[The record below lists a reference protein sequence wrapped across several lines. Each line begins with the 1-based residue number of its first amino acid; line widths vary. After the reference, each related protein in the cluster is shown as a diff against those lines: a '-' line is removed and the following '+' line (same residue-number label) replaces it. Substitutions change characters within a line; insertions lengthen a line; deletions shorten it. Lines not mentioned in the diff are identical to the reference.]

1 MPDPASSPQK
11 INSRYEIKDP
21 AIGEGGMGVVYKAY
35 DTVTKRFVALKTMRG
50 NVDPAAIELFEREW
64 TVLARMSHPN
74 IVDILD
80 TGEFREDGQRKPYFV
95 MPLLPGVTLDHLIKS
110 SSQRLTVERTVEIM
124 CQACRGLQ
132 AAHDHGLIHRD
143 LKPSNIF
150 VMDDDT
156 VKIIDFGVV
165 HLADQRSV
173 TGMKGTIQYMAPEQ
187 LEMKP
192 ATPMSD
198 IFSLAVVC
206 YEALTKRKPFT
217 GKTEGELVDSI
228 RTHIPPPVSDLN
240 GAVNQLISR
249 TIHKALAKQPWHR
262 FSSAKEF
269 SDTLQKALRNEP
281 IDRFDRNK
289 ILPKIERIKRAQNE
303 GDYQFAQ
310 EMLTE
315 LESEGHMDPE
325 MSLLRIQIDQAIR
338 QKAIRHLL
346 ESARTRM
353 EEDELPL
360 ALQKIQEVLSIDPG
374 NVDASSLKSQIERQR
389 SEKQIENWF
398 RLVREHLDNQLYSQ
412 ARQGIQEILKIN
424 ASDSRARELLAEI
437 DRTERE
443 ATKIREEKQKL
454 YEAAVDSYKN
464 GEISTALSKL
474 EHLLDLNR
482 AGPKSIMPDRDA
494 QYQSLYN
501 QVRSERDAARNAYA
515 EGRKHLGDHNFSR
528 ALEICQEFLQKHPGD
543 PMFQALKIEA
553 EEVQRQQ
560 QSAAIAEV
568 NRRVEAEPDLDKKY
582 NIIKEAV
589 EKYPN
594 EQHFKSSLKLVKDRR
609 DLINSIVG
617 RARQYEE
624 RGQFNDAAGQWDI
637 LRNIYPLYPGL
648 DFEVQRLARR
658 RDEQAKDEAKT
669 RWVERIDHHFGAGE
683 YSKARE
689 VIQEA
694 LLEFPDDK
702 ELQGLESL
710 AEQGIK
716 RSSDANLLLAEGKA
730 LFAERKYEEGLNSLR
745 KAGRLDERNPVIRA
759 ELLSATIQ
767 HARDLMS
774 RDWHAAEPLVKEA
787 VALDPSDP
795 VARSLSSLIQD
806 YRRQEAIGRF
816 VLEARDLQ
824 AAGDLSGALRKV
836 EEGLQVHPNEIRL
849 TQLHNTLRNAL
860 TESRRSESLPRG
872 PVETPGTPPGPASIQ
887 PAVGERAKS
896 AAQGQSRSPEAPL
909 PDLPPPVR
917 TTFQPIPSD
926 AGAASTGAGVSG
938 LSASQASSK
947 TGQSVGA
954 GAAPPAKPPGSPVLV
969 ASKPPREPSPT
980 PAAPKTDW
988 KKRGPLLLGAAA
1000 VAIAIIA
1007 AALFL
1012 KRPAPSVPAKTPAR
1026 TETTTQPPQPVTPAP
1041 APPPSLPELRITA
1054 DLKSGAGK
1062 YVLDAGQ
1069 PVDLQQGSI
1078 VKDDIPA
1085 GTHMLRIL
1093 DGDKEVFSFGFHA
1106 QQNEIPSVVTP
1117 PAGTMAGVVITSLG
1131 QSAKVYGSANVK
1143 GGGIEGQPMQ
1153 PIPPEGDALTVPA
1166 QGNLRFVVQDSVT
1179 KSHAIAI
1186 ESLASP
1192 LLSVTLSGATERIP
1206 FIIKSNV
1213 DAVIV
1218 VNGYVTKSKLVNGSR
1233 VFSLPPKKYLITLK
1247 NDDYELPPEQPIELK
1262 SGDTKQQTLTFV
1274 LTPIVHDAT
1283 LAIESAP
1290 VDAEVLVDDT
1300 RIGTTG
1306 ASGSLTK
1313 PIAPGKHTIGLRKNN
1328 YEPFNEAIVFKA
1340 GETAKVNGALMKAY
1354 GSLALKVMPAN
1365 ARITVRRGESQE
1377 VDRPNNAAY
1386 PVPSG
1391 DYVVTAEADGYT
1403 SNSSSVT
1410 VYPGKTAT
1418 VEWSLSPVPKIAPT
1432 RLTPATV
1439 FENGGSWKVAPSGWW
1454 VHEAKGVSFFKER
1467 EGTFVV
1473 DIVKDTHQGVF
1484 KQHVKRIGFVV
1495 DYDGAGNYVSYALD
1509 GHNLTRKVFSEGH
1522 GGDEK
1527 KVNHEMES
1535 SQTFRITLEITPQ
1548 MVAIKN
1554 NAGKTLDSFKHNG
1567 ARGKFGF
1574 EDDIVLSVH

>member
-1 MPDPASSPQK
+1 MLDPSSPQK

-35 DTVTKRFVALKTMRG
+35 DTVTKRYVALKTMRG

-80 TGEFREDGQRKPYFV
+80 TGEFRDDGQRKPYFV

-132 AAHDHGLIHRD
+132 AAHDHGLVHRD

-217 GKTEGELVDSI
+217 GKTEGELVDAI
-228 RTHIPPPVSDLN
+228 RTLIPPPVSDLN
-240 GAVNQLISR
+240 GAVNQLVSR
-249 TIHKALAKQPWHR
+249 TVHKAMAKQPWHR

-269 SDTLQKALRNEP
+269 ADTLQKALRNEP
-281 IDRFDRNK
+281 IERFDRNK
-289 ILPKIERIKRAQNE
+289 ILPKIERIKRAHGE
-303 GDYQFAQ
+303 GDYQFAL

-325 MSLLRIQIDQAIR
+325 MSLLRIQIDQSIR
-338 QKAIRHLL
+338 QKTIRHLL

-360 ALQKIQEVLSIDPG
+360 AMQKIQEVLSIDPG
-374 NVDASSLKSQIERQR
+374 NVDACSLKSQIERQR

-443 ATKIREEKQKL
+443 AVKIREEKQKL
-454 YEAAVDSYKN
+454 YEAAVASYKN

-482 AGPKSIMPDRDA
+482 AGPKSITPDKDA

-515 EGRKHLGDHNFSR
+515 EGRKYLADHNFVR

-553 EEVQRQQ
+553 EETQRQE
-560 QSAAIAEV
+560 QSSAIAEV

-589 EKYPN
+589 ERYPN

-648 DFEVQRLARR
+648 DFEVQRLTRR
-658 RDEQAKDEAKT
+658 RDEQVKDEFKAK
-669 RWVERIDHHFGAGE
+669 WVERIDHHFGAGE
-683 YSKARE
+683 YSKARG
-689 VIQEA
+689 VIKEA

-716 RSSDANLLLAEGKA
+716 RSSDADSLLTEGKT
-730 LFAERKYEEGLNSLR
+730 LFAQRKYEEGLQTLR
-745 KAGRLDERNPVIRA
+745 KAERLDERNPLIRA
-759 ELLSATIQ
+759 ELLSAVLQ

-787 VALDPSDP
+787 LELDSSDP
-795 VARSLSSLIQD
+795 VARSLSSLVQD
-806 YRRQEAIGRF
+806 YKRQEAIGRF

-824 AAGDLSGALRKV
+824 ASGDLSGALRKV
-836 EEGLQVHPNEIRL
+836 EEGLRVHPNEIRL
-849 TQLHNTLRNAL
+849 SQLHNTLRNAL
-860 TESRRSESLPRG
+860 GENRRSEALPSS
-872 PVETPGTPPGPASIQ
+872 PVETPRTPP
-887 PAVGERAKS
+887 K
-896 AAQGQSRSPEAPL
+896 PEP
-909 PDLPPPVR
+909 PDLPPPVK
-917 TTFQPIPSD
+917 TTFQPIPPVVP
-926 AGAASTGAGVSG
+926 AGPTGA
-938 LSASQASSK
+938 SASESISK
-947 TGQSVGA
+947 TEQGA
-954 GAAPPAKPPGSPVLV
+954 GSGAVPPVKPPASPVLV
-969 ASKPPREPSPT
+969 PAKQSPEPST
-980 PAAPKTDW
+980 TQGTGKTDW
-988 KKRGPLLLGAAA
+988 KKRGPLLLGAAL
-1000 VAIAIIA
+1000 VAIILVA
-1007 AALFL
+1007 AALFF
-1012 KRPAPSVPAKTPAR
+1012 KRTTGGPAPSN
-1026 TETTTQPPQPVTPAP
+1026 TQPPVKTKT
-1041 APPPSLPELRITA
+1041 APPPPPPPPHPSSPELLITA
-1054 DLKSGAGK
+1054 DLKSGSGK
-1062 YVLDAGQ
+1062 FVLDGSQ
-1069 PVDLQQGSI
+1069 PVDLQQGSMT
-1078 VKDDIPA
+1078 KDIPP
-1085 GTHMLRIL
+1085 GTHTLVIL
-1093 DGDKEVFSFGFHA
+1093 DGNKEVFSFGFHA
-1106 QQNEIPSVVTP
+1106 EPNEVPSVISP
-1117 PAGTMAGVVITSLG
+1117 PSGTSAGVVVTSFG
-1131 QSAKVYGSANVK
+1131 PTAKVYASAKVK
-1143 GGGIEGQPMQ
+1143 GGVEGQPLQ
-1153 PIPPEGDALTVPA
+1153 PIPAEGDALTLPA
-1166 QGNLRFVVQDSVT
+1166 QGGLRFVVEDSAT
-1179 KSHAIAI
+1179 KSHTIVIDSSAVPA
-1186 ESLASP
+1186 
-1192 LLSVTLSGATERIP
+1192 LSVTLSGATERIP
-1206 FIIKSNV
+1206 FVIKANV
-1213 DAVIV
+1213 DTAFV
-1218 VNGYVTKSKLVNGSR
+1218 VVDGYVTKAKLVNGAHAMT
-1233 VFSLPPKKYLITLK
+1233 LPAGKTYRITLK
-1247 NDDYELPPEQPIELK
+1247 RDDYESPPEQMLQLK
-1262 SGDTKQQTLTFV
+1262 SGDTTPQTLTFA
-1274 LTPIVHDAT
+1274 LTPIAHDARLT
-1283 LAIESAP
+1283 IDSAP
-1290 VDAEVLVDDT
+1290 VDTEVLVDDN
-1300 RIGTTG
+1300 RIGSVG
-1306 ASGSLTK
+1306 SSGSFSN
-1313 PIAPGKHTIGLRKNN
+1313 PISPGKHIITLRKTN
-1328 YEPFNEAIVFKA
+1328 YESYSDPKVFKA
-1340 GETAKVNGALMKAY
+1340 GETVKISGDVLKPY
-1354 GSLALKVMPAN
+1354 GSMALKVMPAN
-1365 ARITVRRGESQE
+1365 ARITYHRGNETQE
-1377 VDRPNNAAY
+1377 VDRPNNATY
-1386 PVPSG
+1386 PLPSG
-1391 DYVVTAEADGYT
+1391 DYVVTAEAQGYT
-1403 SNSSSVT
+1403 STSSTVT
-1410 VYPGKTAT
+1410 ISPGKTVTVDWNLKPIPQVGPTPLTAT
-1418 VEWSLSPVPKIAPT
+1418 N
-1432 RLTPATV
+1432 V
-1439 FENGGSWKVAPSGWW
+1439 FENGASWKIGPSGWW
-1454 VHEAKGVSFFKER
+1454 IHDAKGPTFFRAR

-1473 DIVKDTHQGVF
+1473 DIVKDTHQGLF
-1484 KQHVKRIGFVV
+1484 KKHVNAIAFFV
-1495 DYDGAGNYVSYALD
+1495 DYTGAGNYVGYTLD
-1509 GHNLTRKVFSEGH
+1509 GHNLTRKVYSGGH
-1522 GGDEK
+1522 AEDEK
-1527 KVNHEMES
+1527 KVNHGMES
-1535 SQTFRITLEITPQ
+1535 GQTFRITLEITPEA
-1548 MVAIKN
+1548 VVIKN
-1554 NAGKTLDSFKHNG
+1554 NTGKVLDSFKRNG
-1567 ARGKFGF
+1567 AGGKFGF
-1574 EDDIVLSVH
+1574 EDEVELSVH